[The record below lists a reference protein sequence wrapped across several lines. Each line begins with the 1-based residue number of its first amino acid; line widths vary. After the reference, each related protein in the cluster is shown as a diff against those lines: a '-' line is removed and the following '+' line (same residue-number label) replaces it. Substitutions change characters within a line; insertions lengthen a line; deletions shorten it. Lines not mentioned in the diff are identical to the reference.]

1 MLRCLVASPFNHG
14 HDLAAEFFLG
24 LLERD
29 VAQRCGV
36 GKRLGSAEH
45 CAQPGGAERGADGE
59 GLQGV
64 ATAFQEDCLV
74 VAFGSFKLRRA
85 GQGRDDA
92 GYFTPLALDAVD
104 VGRGNDFGARV
115 QVGRGGCQGL
125 AHQLALAL
133 IVVSVQ
139 RCQEYGPSLEMIVDH
154 GFGDAGLFRQMPQ
167 SQGLGALFANDLP
180 GHRHQ
185 LLQSLL
191 PRQASTRR
199 GIGFLAA

>member
-29 VAQRCGV
+29 VAQGGSV
-36 GKRLGSAEH
+36 GKRLGGAEH
-45 CAQPGGAERGADGE
+45 GAQPGGAERGTGGE

-74 VAFGSFKLRRA
+74 VAFGPFKFRRA
-85 GQGRDDA
+85 GQGRNDA
-92 GYFTPLALDAVD
+92 GYFTALALDAVD
-104 VGRGNDFGARV
+104 VGRGNDLGARA
-115 QVGRGGCQGL
+115 QTGRGGCQGL
-125 AHQLALAL
+125 AHQRALAL

-139 RCQEYGPSLEMIVDH
+139 RCQEYCPSVEMIVDH

-167 SQGLGALFANDLP
+167 SQGLGALLTNDLP

-191 PRQASTRR
+191 SRQASARR